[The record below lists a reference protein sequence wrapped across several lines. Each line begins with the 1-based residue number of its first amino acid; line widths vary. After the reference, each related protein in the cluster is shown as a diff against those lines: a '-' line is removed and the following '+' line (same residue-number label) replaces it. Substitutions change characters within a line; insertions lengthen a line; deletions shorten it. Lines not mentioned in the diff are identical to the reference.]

1 MKSLTE
7 KSPQPSA
14 FTPALEAVRGD
25 LLKYIEASCY
35 LVVSHDGYWGR
46 GDTADKAALTCLN
59 QGASRTA
66 LATVLLILG
75 DETAEISQGGNIIR
89 DAGSQKITVIER
101 VRLGALILKKR
112 KEKTE

>member
-1 MKSLTE
+1 
-7 KSPQPSA
+7 
-14 FTPALEAVRGD
+14 
-25 LLKYIEASCY
+25 
-35 LVVSHDGYWGR
+35 
-46 GDTADKAALTCLN
+46 
-59 QGASRTA
+59 
-66 LATVLLILG
+66 VLLILG